1 MTNPLK
7 EMFRY
12 LLLALVLFGLLARWA
27 PAEASESKVLPWMM
41 ADWENPTPHLA
52 DLGVTPRELAATIG
66 KRLVIL
72 PHPLRDI
79 SIPGSRGPRAFSKA
93 RFVTA
98 VSRVDLPV
106 QTLRRRM
113 QDFSGYKHLFP
124 LLTGSDVMALDG
136 KNVVARYRV
145 EIPLPAL
152 ATFTVDFRIKHAME
166 ADGSISALLID
177 GKAESLIAMLGG
189 MTDELADQPVLS
201 RWEFLPVDDQH
212 SLLVFTYWDRV
223 ELKSFFARKFME
235 AYPELKVVGPYR
247 VAAGASEPIHRL
259 FTTALP
265 VNGQAAPP
273 GLEQMAKMQ
282 ALLERVSSNGHV
294 AILEP
299 EQAVVQPAPRVAPLR
314 YVAVATRIQ
323 APPPVSRSL
332 ATRYER
338 LPEALKELK
347 LHNVDDRGR
356 QVDLD
361 MTLKFAVLLIRFSI
375 DMDVLNTWITPDRLE
390 FRRTKGEL
398 AQLWGSS
405 EWHPVSGSDDTLM
418 VISAA
423 HEVGDDAPMIL
434 RMAHKIVERVPYA
447 DQIVSLAVQMVVMER
462 LKPWIEKNAAAEKTA
477 RPAAAAP

>member
-1 MTNPLK
+1 MPVMTLMLK
-7 EMFRY
+7 KALR
-12 LLLALVLFGLLARWA
+12 LLLPPALCLLWM
-27 PAEASESKVLPWMM
+27 PAQAAESKILPWMM

-52 DLGVTPRELAATIG
+52 DLGVTPRELAGTIG

-235 AYPELKVVGPYR
+235 AYPELKVVGPYM

-259 FTTALP
+259 FTTARP
-265 VNGQAAPP
+265 AAAEPPPP
-273 GLEQMAKMQ
+273 GMAQLGKMQ
-282 ALLERVSSNGHV
+282 ALMERLSSNGQV
-294 AILEP
+294 VVLEP
-299 EQAVVQPAPRVAPLR
+299 EQTPPSVPQKVPPLR

-323 APPPVSRSL
+323 APPASSRSW

-338 LPEALKELK
+338 LPDALKELK
-347 LHNVDDRGR
+347 LHDVDDKGR
-356 QVDLD
+356 QINLD

-375 DMDVLNTWITPDRLE
+375 DMDVLNTWVTPDRLE
-390 FRRTKGEL
+390 FRRSKGEL

-405 EWHPVSGSDDTLM
+405 EWHPVTGSDDTLM
-418 VISAA
+418 LISAG
-423 HEVGDDAPMIL
+423 HEVGDEAPLIL
-434 RMAHKIVERVPYA
+434 RMAHKISERVPYA

-462 LKPWIEKNAAAEKTA
+462 LKPWIEKNAAAEKAA
-477 RPAAAAP
+477 RPAVASP

>member
-1 MTNPLK
+1 MPMLQ
-7 EMFRY
+7 RIS
-12 LLLALVLFGLLARWA
+12 LLLLLPILCWA
-27 PAEASESKVLPWMM
+27 PAHAGETKVLPWMM

-52 DLGVTPRELAATIG
+52 DLEVTPRELAGTIG
-66 KRLVIL
+66 KRLLIL
-72 PHPLRDI
+72 PHPARDI
-79 SIPGSRGPRAFSKA
+79 SIPGSRGPRAFARA

-98 VSRVDLPV
+98 VARVDLPV

-124 LLTGSDVMALDG
+124 LLTQSDVMALDG

-152 ATFTVDFRIKHAME
+152 ATFTVDFRIKHAVE
-166 ADGSISALLID
+166 ADGSVSALLID

-201 RWEFLPVDDQH
+201 RWEFLPVDAQH

-235 AYPELKVVGPYR
+235 AYPELKVVGPYM
-247 VAAGASEPIHRL
+247 VAAGAAEPIHRL

-265 VNGQAAPP
+265 AGGEQAAPP
-273 GLEQMAKMQ
+273 GLEQMVKMQ
-282 ALLERVSSNGHV
+282 ALMERLSSNGHV
-294 AILEP
+294 AVLEP
-299 EQAVVQPAPRVAPLR
+299 EQAAPATAPKVAPLR
-314 YVAVATRIQ
+314 YVALATRIQ
-323 APPPVSRSL
+323 TPPAVTRSW

-338 LPEALKELK
+338 LPDALKEFK

-356 QVDLD
+356 QIDLD
-361 MTLKFAVLLIRFSI
+361 MTIKFAVLLLRFSI
-375 DMDVLNTWITPDRLE
+375 DMDVLNTWVTPDRLE
-390 FRRTKGEL
+390 FRRTRGEL

-405 EWHPVSGSDDTLM
+405 EWHPVADSGDTLM
-418 VISAA
+418 MISAA
-423 HEVGDDAPMIL
+423 HEVGEEAPFIL
-434 RMAHKIVERVPYA
+434 RMAHKISERVPYA

-462 LKPWIEKNAAAEKTA
+462 LKPWIEKNAAAEKA
-477 RPAAAAP
+477 GRP